1 MSRSKL
7 ALVIG
12 AVVAVVAFS
21 PIIYAE
27 AMKYNGN
34 VSITGSANL
43 AKAIEDFIKEN
54 RKVSFMDAAKSV
66 EDSVGNGI
74 VVKGRFSVVQG
85 YLAYVFDVIDPVDN
99 TRQRM
104 IVDVGNGSI
113 LYSSDPIAFKSSKY
127 SNLDVIS
134 ISEAAGIASKE
145 VNNGTVDFGS
155 LKDYSSNP
163 VYSFLVRDADGKMYR
178 VKVDASDGSIIDV
191 VELVGKYGY
200 YGYGKYWDD
209 DYWKHDKQYGYY
221 DWDDDYWK
229 HDKKH

>member
-12 AVVAVVAFS
+12 AIVAVTALS
-21 PIIYAE
+21 PIIYTE
-27 AMKYNGN
+27 AVKYNIN
-34 VSITGSANL
+34 VNITGSANL

-54 RKVSFMDAAKSV
+54 RNVSFMDAAKSV

-74 VVKGRFSVVQG
+74 VVNGRFSVVQG

-127 SNLDVIS
+127 SNLDIIS
-134 ISEAAGIASKE
+134 ISEAAEIASKE
-145 VNNGTVDFGS
+145 VNNGTVDSGS
-155 LKDYSSNP
+155 LKYYSSNP

-178 VKVDASDGSIIDV
+178 VNVDASDGSVINV
-191 VELVGKYGY
+191 VELVGKYGK

-209 DYWKHDKQYGYY
+209 DYWKYG
-221 DWDDDYWK
+221 
-229 HDKKH
+229 KKH